1 MKALIRRWLIS
12 LDINRSL
19 LVRKAIRKAGYV
31 RRAR

>member
-19 LVRKAIRKAGYV
+19 KLRKTMREAGFV